1 MNERNA
7 INKLFDQLFMER
19 VHHVALKSMK
29 KDEEYNRA
37 FNKALGVFE
46 LLRESLDGADQLVLF
61 EKLEESQNALVA
73 VQMEYAYIQGIKDSQ
88 QIKQQLQKCG
98 LSLSE
103 ESGEERC

>member
-19 VHHVALKSMK
+19 VHHVALKSMQQ
-29 KDEEYNRA
+29 DAEYKQT
-37 FNKALGVFE
+37 FNKVLGVFE
-46 LLRESLDGADQLVLF
+46 LLRESLNETDQLVLF

-88 QIKQQLQKCG
+88 QIKKQLKKCG

-103 ESGEERC
+103 ENGDE